1 MIEARNGAPE
11 WPARELAIG
20 GIMTDLAPDP
30 PRSARVSGNPAGKTV
45 LVTGGSGFVAAHLVR
60 QLLERGY
67 RVHTTVRSTAN
78 APKLKPLRTLQETHP
93 GRLNLFEADL
103 LADGSF
109 DEAMK
114 GCAVVFHVA
123 SPFLMPEKIKDGRR
137 DVVEPA
143 LRGTRNVLAGIDRT
157 ETVERLVFTSTV
169 GAIFGDYVDVLEMDD
184 RTLSEKYFNTTSTV
198 DNNPYHYA
206 KTVAERAAW
215 DAAAA
220 QDRWDMVSVNP
231 GLILG
236 PSLTPASDSGSL
248 FLLDELF
255 KGYFF
260 YGAPDFSFTTADVRD
275 VAAAHIAAAERPEA
289 HGRYIVAAQEMTS
302 FHQMSAILRTHH
314 PKNLRLPRTA
324 LPHWPVRILGPAFGL
339 SQSYIRNHLGIRFR
353 VDNHRSVEELGLT
366 YRPIEETLVD
376 HYRSWDEQRRG
387 RAQARRTTLRG
398 WRGP

>member
-1 MIEARNGAPE
+1 MNG
-11 WPARELAIG
+11 
-20 GIMTDLAPDP
+20 
-30 PRSARVSGNPAGKTV
+30 SPAGRTV

-67 RVHTTVRSTAN
+67 HVRTTVRGTADT
-78 APKLKPLRTLQETHP
+78 AKLRPLRALRDAHP
-93 GRLNLFEADL
+93 GRLDLFEADL
-103 LADGSF
+103 LTEGSF

-137 DVVEPA
+137 DMVEPA
-143 LRGTRNVLAGIDRT
+143 LTGTRNILAAVERT
-157 ETVERLVFTSTV
+157 GTVERLVLTSTV
-169 GAIFGDYVDVLEMDD
+169 GAIFGDYADVREMDD

-198 DNNPYHYA
+198 ENNPYHYA

-215 DAAAA
+215 EAEAA
-220 QDRWDMVSVNP
+220 QSRWRMVSVNP

-275 VAAAHIAAAERPEA
+275 VAAAHIAAAEHPEA
-289 HGRYIVAAQEMTS
+289 HGRYIVAAPEMTS
-302 FHQMSAILRTHH
+302 FHQMSRALLKHH
-314 PKNLRLPRTA
+314 PKNRRLPRTA

-339 SQSYIRNHLGIRFR
+339 SQEYIRNHLGIRFR
-353 VDNHRSVEELGLT
+353 VDNRRSTEELGLT

-376 HYRSWDEQRRG
+376 HYRAWREQRS
-387 RAQARRTTLRG
+387 
-398 WRGP
+398 